1 MSTASV
7 SASLDSLVKIPERFE
22 KWQRL
27 DDSEPFAQLH
37 RNFWGKSMAEEEK
50 AWHEQQSIS
59 DPSSNNQ
66 SPEEKSGENTLESK
80 DDDITPGCYVL
91 DIDNE
96 LIGIKRIWVR
106 VSPFTMGEINIVFTN
121 LLGRIYPHL

>member
-1 MSTASV
+1 
-7 SASLDSLVKIPERFE
+7 
-22 KWQRL
+22 
-27 DDSEPFAQLH
+27 
-37 RNFWGKSMAEEEK
+37 MAEEEK

-106 VSPFTMGEINIVFTN
+106 AEYI
-121 LLGRIYPHL
+121 RIYDFLVEYYEEIHKRDFPGSSSCSHRTTRHR

>member
-1 MSTASV
+1 
-7 SASLDSLVKIPERFE
+7 
-22 KWQRL
+22 
-27 DDSEPFAQLH
+27 
-37 RNFWGKSMAEEEK
+37 MAEEEK